1 MDEIFN
7 EKMVKK
13 LPDTRE
19 AVLKGV
25 IAVVSI
31 AAMTAS
37 IMYAGVMCIL
47 VILAVGVGYYFL
59 NKQFEIEYEYI
70 LTNDELDVDKIIAR
84 ERRKHLLSVDIR
96 TFEILA
102 PMKAEYKSE
111 YENPSITNRIDASS
125 SVKSD
130 KRWFAVFRDGEK
142 KTLLIFE
149 PGKKMREGMRHII
162 PRTIK
167 E

>member
-96 TFEILA
+96 TFEIPA
-102 PMKAEYKSE
+102 PQ
-111 YENPSITNRIDASS
+111 
-125 SVKSD
+125 
-130 KRWFAVFRDGEK
+130 
-142 KTLLIFE
+142 
-149 PGKKMREGMRHII
+149 
-162 PRTIK
+162 
-167 E
+167 

>member
-70 LTNDELDVDKIIAR
+70 LTNDELDVDKNKVRVIVSMFGR
-84 ERRKHLLSVDIR
+84 ETPVELELDQVE
-96 TFEILA
+96 T
-102 PMKAEYKSE
+102 
-111 YENPSITNRIDASS
+111 
-125 SVKSD
+125 VSD
-130 KRWFAVFRDGEK
+130 
-142 KTLLIFE
+142 
-149 PGKKMREGMRHII
+149 
-162 PRTIK
+162 
-167 E
+167 